1 MEFSAGQIAALLGGK
16 LYGNA
21 EAKVSDVAPIENAAA
36 GHLSYVA
43 EEKYLPHLAATRAGA
58 VLISSGLAEKE
69 KTAVRRFEDSEQA
82 LIIVENA
89 RGAMGQLLQLVSKA
103 MNPVKQGIEQPC
115 FVAGG
120 VEVPEDAYIGAFAY
134 IAPGV
139 RLGKGVQIYPN
150 VYIGE
155 HVTIGDNTV
164 LYAGVKVYHHCSV
177 GAGCVLHAGV
187 VVGADGFGF
196 EPDAQGV
203 SEEEFFISEPVRFG
217 TRYMLEYWYWTDTT
231 DTFEGNAVARDYTEQ
246 NSPLIIDIPYEPG
259 FYYFGYYD
267 GRPSIIKGELTEWN
281 GHPSVEMKPE
291 AIRKALKYYGGSAWA
306 PRLWAELK
314 QAEAEAKKHKAERKA
329 ANRKSMWLD
338 DSDSAPEQAQD
349 RTGAFLFFMPASF
362 RANAFVCRHRFI
374 PPFLNCLLNCL
385 LNYLLNYL

>member
-1 MEFSAGQIAALLGGK
+1 MKMRTYGIALLCLALLALCAATAGK
-16 LYGNA
+16 LRDKQ
-21 EAKVSDVAPIENAAA
+21 AKDRVIWKNHV
-36 GHLSYVA
+36 
-43 EEKYLPHLAATRAGA
+43 KYRKFNGT
-58 VLISSGLAEKE
+58 
-69 KTAVRRFEDSEQA
+69 
-82 LIIVENA
+82 
-89 RGAMGQLLQLVSKA
+89 
-103 MNPVKQGIEQPC
+103 
-115 FVAGG
+115 
-120 VEVPEDAYIGAFAY
+120 PE
-134 IAPGV
+134 
-139 RLGKGVQIYPN
+139 
-150 VYIGE
+150 
-155 HVTIGDNTV
+155 NTV
-164 LYAGVKVYHHCSV
+164 IFYG
-177 GAGCVLHAGV
+177 
-187 VVGADGFGF
+187 GFHGGSNDLLF
-196 EPDAQGV
+196 RQIDPEQEPDAQGV

-306 PRLWAELK
+306 PRLRAELK

-349 RTGAFLFFMPASF
+349 
-362 RANAFVCRHRFI
+362 
-374 PPFLNCLLNCL
+374 
-385 LNYLLNYL
+385 